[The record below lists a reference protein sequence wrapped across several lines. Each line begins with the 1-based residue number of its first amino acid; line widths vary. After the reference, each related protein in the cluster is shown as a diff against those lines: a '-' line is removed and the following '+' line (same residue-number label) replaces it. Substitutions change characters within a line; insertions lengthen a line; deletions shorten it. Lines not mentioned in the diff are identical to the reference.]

1 MGRSR
6 GLGQRNA
13 LILEV
18 VALADRG
25 AQALLTAD
33 RIEQSRGGGN
43 RDLVRV
49 ADPVAAEIA
58 VFGEELREIEIVD
71 RGVERGNLVLTAM
84 RYVDVIRARL
94 ERLDE
99 VAAEETGISLEHEP
113 GVDARDRQHA
123 IDVRVLRR
131 RILQVG

>member
-1 MGRSR
+1 LALGRQQKVGRVGRSR
-6 GLGQRNA
+6 GLGQRDA
-13 LILEV
+13 LTLEV

-33 RIEQSRGGGN
+33 RIEQSRDGGQS
-43 RDLVRV
+43 DLVRV

-71 RGVERGNLVLTAM
+71 RGVERGNLILTAM
-84 RYVDVIRARL
+84 RYVDVIGARL

-99 VAAEETGISLEHEP
+99 VAAEGTGISLEHEP
-113 GVDARDRQHA
+113 GGDRRYRQQEN
-123 IDVRVLRR
+123 D
-131 RILQVG
+131 G